1 MTHLPKKSWNMGDD
15 EKLMQ
20 LIGQNKSIDEISIG
34 MGRTVG
40 AIRTRL
46 QQICKRLYEDGNKL
60 DYIKKTIKIFSDEEI
75 KNIVKTDKIDVVENN
90 TSDDNVY
97 ESLKR
102 IENILAKIV
111 VLLERKNV
119 VDDKP
124 FAWTEQLLKKI
135 KKNVNDKTEL
145 KKLRRENGIPFEE
158 FYNKVNDLKD

>member
-1 MTHLPKKSWNMGDD
+1 MGDD